1 VILLLAD
8 FLSLAWRLARD
19 GRQKVLNHIVLPIAD
34 LPFSLDFGFLV
45 VGILDVEPSVVLEV
59 AEDNLIELLGEE
71 LISSLLVSLFHGW
84 PWRRR
89 ILSQVLLL
97 YILRHIQ
104 LSWHLMCTILS
115 RVDRVACRGDLR
127 NTLNYIK
134 WR

>member
-1 VILLLAD
+1 MILLLAD
-8 FLSLAWRLARD
+8 FLSLAWRLAGD
-19 GRQKVLNHIVLPIAD
+19 GRQKVLYNIVLPIAD

-59 AEDNLIELLGEE
+59 AEDNLVELLGEE

-89 ILSQVLLL
+89 VLSQVLLL
-97 YILRHIQ
+97 YILGHIQ

-115 RVDRVACRGDLR
+115 RVDRVTCRGDLR
-127 NTLNYIK
+127 NTLYHIK